1 MKNKTYTLILT
12 SNRKGHVRSV
22 TVAASALKLASAIS
36 IFVALVIVAASV
48 DYVGLLIEGS
58 ENKRLKAENARLE
71 KQFQLVESKLS
82 TLESGLERIKTLTKK
97 IQLITNIEDEDR
109 ALKLS
114 MGPMPRIEESYQQ
127 YEQTMSHGDHA
138 NSSPISEQSA
148 ENIRQDAIF
157 TEQAPLDELRGEL
170 ASTQLNSKASLSI
183 RIDKAVNEA
192 ALREQGVIKLQEL
205 LVERQSILN
214 ATPSIRPTRGWFT
227 SRFGY
232 RVDPFTGQTVMHY
245 GTDIAASPGTPVV
258 APADG
263 IVSYVGYE
271 SGYGKIVAIDH
282 GYGVRTR
289 YGHNSQIYVQ
299 LGQKVNRRD
308 VISAVGSTGRSS
320 GPHLHYEVRINDV
333 PVDPINYILDE

>member
-1 MKNKTYTLILT
+1 MKSKTFTIILT
-12 SNRKGHVRSV
+12 SNRKGETRSF
-22 TVAASALKLASAIS
+22 TIAASSLKLFSAIS
-36 IFVALVIVAASV
+36 IFCVLVIMAASV
-48 DYVGLLIEGS
+48 DYFGLLIESGQ
-58 ENKRLKAENARLE
+58 NKKLKAENAQLE

-114 MGPMPRIEESYQQ
+114 MGPMPRVEESYEE
-127 YEQTMSHGDHA
+127 YEMAMQHGDHRA
-138 NSSPISEQSA
+138 SGPVSENVK
-148 ENIRQDAIF
+148 EDALFI
-157 TEQAPLDELRGEL
+157 EPAPLDDIRGEL
-170 ASTQLNSKASLSI
+170 ATVQINSKASLSI

-214 ATPSIRPTRGWFT
+214 STPSIKPARGWFT

-232 RVDPFTGQTVMHY
+232 RVDPFTGRMVMHY
-245 GTDIAASPGTPVV
+245 GTDIAAAPGTPVV

-263 IVSYVGYE
+263 VVSYVGYE
-271 SGYGKIVAIDH
+271 PGYGKILAIDH

-289 YGHNSQIYVQ
+289 YAHNSQIYVQ
-299 LGQKVNRRD
+299 LGQKVSRHD

-320 GPHLHYEVRINDV
+320 GPHLHYEVRVNDV
-333 PVDPINYILDE
+333 PVDSMNYILNE